1 MKFFE
6 NLVSVYSKLENS
18 KSKDS
23 QQLPSKFGYDFM
35 DIVRELV
42 GEEDYFSDQQEGK
55 NELLKK
61 ILLKELKRIYHQK
74 FQKDERDVNFE
85 KAMLSLF
92 EDWQYGYDEFANM
105 FIIAR
110 FIGRQGREV

>member
-18 KSKDS
+18 KSKES

-42 GEEDYFSDQQEGK
+42 GEEETFSKKQESK
-55 NELLKK
+55 NDFLKK

-74 FQKDERDVNFE
+74 FPKDKRDVNFE
-85 KAMLSLF
+85 NTMLSLF
-92 EDWQYGYDEFANM
+92 GNWQYGYDEFANM